1 MSHPN
6 EKASVRSRPTN
17 FRCVFICKTK
27 RNKLN
32 DSVIWLNDMA
42 TAANTPTRDPWIRMF
57 VENHIT
63 PTRQLQ
69 FAFTFNAVFITEKL
83 LCYLRICDVPFTT
96 AQGKN
101 THILLNDLFGV
112 FTSHRMLK
120 SLIQSQSFSLTI
132 VLSLAASK
140 TNGPNSL
147 TVFTLS
153 VIFLAL
159 EGCIYRDEELTKTH
173 FNMAKWIGPLFHGVK
188 LWDSNTFLK
197 CKVH

>member
-1 MSHPN
+1 MDSYVCRKSHHAN
-6 EKASVRSRPTN
+6 ATTA
-17 FRCVFICKTK
+17 IC
-27 RNKLN
+27 
-32 DSVIWLNDMA
+32 
-42 TAANTPTRDPWIRMF
+42 
-57 VENHIT
+57 
-63 PTRQLQ
+63 
-69 FAFTFNAVFITEKL
+69 TFNAVFITEKL

-188 LWDSNTFLK
+188 L
-197 CKVH
+197 